1 MKITKRQ
8 LRRII
13 KEEVGT
19 NWRKEKRGVTGV
31 DSTGSEKNIT
41 RDLEAI
47 NQIVPRLMSDFT
59 DGIDEEMM
67 TRLYVYIESIR
78 QDLESGRWSQVD

>member
-19 NWRKEKRGVTGV
+19 NWRKETRGVTGV

>member
-19 NWRKEKRGVTGV
+19 NWRKETQKVTGT

-41 RDLEAI
+41 RDLEVI
-47 NQIVPRLMSDFT
+47 NQLVPKLMSDFT
-59 DGIDEEMM
+59 DGIDDEMM
-67 TRLYVYIESIR
+67 TRLYVYVESIR
-78 QDLESGRWSQVD
+78 QDLETGKWSQFG